1 MADLLDLC
9 WLTGGS
15 CVLLFGYFQHP
26 KACYLLVS
34 GLPPQSLSPMVL
46 KDGTGP
52 RPAAYGAYPKSLLVA
67 GFGAAPVVLKDGT
80 GPRPAAYRA

>member
-1 MADLLDLC
+1 M
-9 WLTGGS
+9 
-15 CVLLFGYFQHP
+15 LLFEYFQPP

-34 GLPPQSLSPMVL
+34 GLRGSPMVL

-80 GPRPAAYRA
+80 GPRPAAYGA